1 METADIVADEP
12 AVSRMPDAQVEQQQA
27 AAARQAERQADFDN
41 QQSAQSSRFN
51 SMANQL
57 DKFMAEVAENSKP
70 KSDAPPEA
78 KPDAKVA
85 DTTKPAATTQQPD
98 KVPDKVQEPET
109 FTSAKAADWK
119 KLKEERQQWQTKA
132 SEMEKK
138 FLESSK
144 ELEVIK
150 AKAAATDPSPE
161 LKKQID
167 ALTAEK
173 EKYLAQLETVALE
186 RSERFANAFKKTF
199 DSALARA
206 KESAGEDAE
215 KIEHLIQLPPSKWR
229 KERIQEIA
237 EKVGDLDR
245 ASMAMAIAEYDKAR
259 AEKEDALKN
268 SKENLARVQAM
279 EAEVQKRDQELR
291 EANVNAALQSII
303 TTARKH
309 EAFTEREG
317 DLEHNAQVKA
327 NEMALEN
334 FLRGKMSGAD
344 VAALAIDGIEG
355 RRLRDKVVTSLNKKV
370 EELEAAVKEYQSA
383 SPGTSGGSKK
393 PSKPAATDLN
403 DHSARPFL
411 SRFNEVYTP
420 GT

>member
-57 DKFMAEVAENSKP
+57 DKYMQEVADNSKP
-70 KSDAPPEA
+70 KPDAPPEA
-78 KPDAKVA
+78 KPDAKAA

-98 KVPDKVQEPET
+98 KSAEKPPEPET

-119 KLKEERQQWQTKA
+119 KLKEERQTWQTKA
-132 SEMEKK
+132 SEFEKK

-173 EKYLAQLETVALE
+173 EKYLNQLETVALE
-186 RSERFANAFKKTF
+186 RSERFNNIFKAKF
-199 DSALARA
+199 EPALARA
-206 KESAGEDAE
+206 KEAAGDHAE
-215 KIEHLIQLPPSKWR
+215 KIEHLMQLPPSKWR
-229 KERIQEIA
+229 KERVHEII
-237 EKVGDLDR
+237 ETLGDLDR
-245 ASMAMAIAEYDKAR
+245 AAVSNAFDKYDTAR
-259 AEKEDALKN
+259 AERDDAIKN
-268 SKENLARVQAM
+268 SKDSLSKLQAM
-279 EAEVQKRDQELR
+279 EAEQSKRDQELR

-309 EAFTEREG
+309 EAFTLKDNDE
-317 DLEHNAQVKA
+317 EHNAMVKA
-327 NEMALEN
+327 NEIALEN
-334 FLRGKMSGAD
+334 FLRGKMSGSD
-344 VAALAIDGIEG
+344 VAALAIDGLEG
-355 RRLRDKVVTSLNKKV
+355 RRLRDKVITSLNKKV

-411 SRFNEVYTP
+411 ARFNEAYQP